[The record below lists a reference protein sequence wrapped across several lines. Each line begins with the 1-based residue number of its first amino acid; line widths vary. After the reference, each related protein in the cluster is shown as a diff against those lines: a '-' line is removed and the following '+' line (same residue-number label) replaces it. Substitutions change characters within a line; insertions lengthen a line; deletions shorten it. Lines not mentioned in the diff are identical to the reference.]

1 MLVDT
6 HCHLDLPPLIDQLD
20 QLLAE
25 ARAVG
30 VFRWIVPAVHPD
42 GWQRIAELSVQH
54 PALRPA
60 YGIHPLHAA
69 TATAVQLQQLSGL
82 APTAVAIGEIG
93 LDASYG
99 NLDKQEALFREQ
111 LKIARFHG
119 LPVLIHCR
127 KAIGRTLTILREERA
142 DQIGGIMHAFSGSL
156 ESAHECI
163 KLGFVISL
171 SATLT
176 RSNAVRPPLL
186 AAQLPLNQLV
196 LETDAPDLPPS
207 GHQGCFN
214 RPAWLHETAHKL
226 AAIKGMTTTEIAK
239 QTTATAQQVIH
250 KL

>member
-25 ARAVG
+25 ARAVEISK
-30 VFRWIVPAVHPD
+30 WIVPAVHPD

-69 TATAVQLQQLSGL
+69 TATTEQLQQLRVL
-82 APTAVAIGEIG
+82 ASTAVAIGEIG

-111 LKIARFHG
+111 LKIARLHG

-127 KAIGRTLTILREERA
+127 KAIGRTLAILREERA

-156 ESAHECI
+156 ESARDFI
-163 KLGFVISL
+163 KLGFAISL

-176 RSNAVRPPLL
+176 RSTAVRPALL
-186 AAQLPLNQLV
+186 AGQLPLNQLV

-239 QTTATAQQVIH
+239 QTTATAQRVIP